1 MSTARLS
8 SALLCVLL
16 ACSRGTAQPPPP
28 DAEPPAVAVQVVRAS
43 VQEIAEPIAGT
54 GTVEADKQVD
64 IGPRVDGT
72 IEEIFV
78 QVGDRVDAGAKLF
91 RTRDVDYRIRVE
103 EASYAQRLAAA
114 EARKARRDLSR
125 AEELFR
131 SDVLSSEQIEAART
145 ADDAARAR
153 EGQARTALARA
164 RQELA
169 DTLVQ
174 APYPGAITQRF
185 VDEGVMLR
193 TMLSSG
199 AAVVQL
205 MKMDVVIA
213 VVRVP
218 EVHLRRIRV
227 GTPARLQVDGL
238 EGSFEGAVSIV
249 SDRVDPGSRSIEV
262 RVPIPNPDLVLKP
275 GLFAKVELRPE
286 PHRALVVERRAVL
299 GRAPDRYVMVPE
311 NGRAARR
318 AVEVRDLDALHL
330 EVVSGL
336 EDGSALLIAPPGV
349 KLDEGAAFAAAPADA
364 AL

>member
-1 MSTARLS
+1 VSRGRLF
-8 SALLCVLL
+8 SALLCGLV
-16 ACSRGTAQPPPP
+16 ACSRGTAESPQVGAP
-28 DAEPPAVAVQVVRAS
+28 PPAVAVQIVRAS
-43 VQEIAEPIAGT
+43 VQEISEPIAGT

-78 QVGDRVDAGAKLF
+78 QVGDRVEAGAKLF

-103 EASYAQRLAAA
+103 EASFALRLAGA

-131 SDVLSSEQIEAART
+131 SNVVSIEQIEAVRT
-145 ADDAARAR
+145 ADDAAHAR

-169 DTLVQ
+169 DTLVL
-174 APYPGAITQRF
+174 APYPGAITKRF

-213 VVRVP
+213 VVRIP

-227 GTPARLQVDGL
+227 GTPAQLQVDGL
-238 EGSFEGAVSIV
+238 ERAFEGAVSIV

-262 RVPIPNPDLVLKP
+262 RVPIPNPDLILKP

-286 PHRALVVERRAVL
+286 AHRALVVERRAVL
-299 GRAPDRYVMVPE
+299 GRAPDQYVLVPRD
-311 NGRAARR
+311 GRAARR
-318 AVEVRDLDALHL
+318 AVQVRDLDARQL
-330 EVVSGL
+330 EIVSGL
-336 EDGSALLIAPPGV
+336 EEGSALLIAPPGV
-349 KLDEGAAFAAAPADA
+349 QLDEGAAVATPPADA